1 MLILISFTN
10 AFLWQISTERFN
22 HHRGK
27 PPVSCYNFNCATAAP
42 SSRTLRLK
50 LFRQILCLFK
60 VFTTYTTRGWINHS
74 AAPAPE
80 CVWKTLSIRYTLK
93 EIIYFTVCTLKG
105 MIYPKGHDIPQRA
118 WYTLKGMI
126 YSEGHDIPQRA
137 WYTLKGMIYPK
148 GHDIPWRTWPGR
160 FTRMKGAYQKGTMHH
175 ALPGIADYAD

>member
-80 CVWKTLSIRYTLK
+80 CVWKTLSVRYTLK
-93 EIIYFTVCTLKG
+93 GIIYFTVCTLKG
-105 MIYPKGHDIPQRA
+105 M
-118 WYTLKGMI
+118 M
-126 YSEGHDIPQRA
+126 
-137 WYTLKGMIYPK
+137 YPK

-160 FTRMKGAYQKGTMHH
+160 FTRMKGAYQKGKTHH
-175 ALPGIADYAD
+175 ALPGIAGYAD